1 MKRFLNL
8 SVVLLV
14 FLVFSCSSSKSQNDS
29 DVIADSD
36 CHTDSDDLTLI
47 EDDDSGTQDSEIVDD
62 SDDVSDFDDSDSDET
77 PSCEEEDEEECDD
90 TDRINGYKRCYDEIP
105 DEPYEGFFANPKI
118 EYWVKDSLGY
128 DRDYELKE
136 EDLEKVTEMGL
147 PFKDIRGIEKLVNLE
162 SVTFFNT
169 GGNVY
174 DFTPLSKLK
183 KLKTLRI
190 SFSSPEEINPNE
202 EFINMTCLD
211 GSFSLL
217 TNLEFV
223 RINYTELKDVSPVE
237 QLVNL
242 KSLDLAYNK
251 IEFLPKNIG
260 NLQKLESL
268 NFMKN
273 KVKDITVLK
282 LLTNLKGLFFH
293 YNYVK
298 DISPIADLVNLN
310 SLGGDDNGIKDIS
323 PITNLLNLTYLR
335 LDMNQIEKLPEKIGN
350 LKKLKEIQLEFN
362 KISSIPS
369 LNGLESIKKLD
380 LSHNELDDKALQQLA
395 NLEKLVFLYAAV
407 NKKITKVPIMKN
419 LKSLQELYLNYNSIT
434 DLSGFADNESFPAL
448 KRLDVGSNKIDNVEA
463 FRNRKGLS
471 TLWVDKNCIKDF
483 SPLEELKAQGTH
495 VGGMN
500 EQLESCEDK

>member
-8 SVVLLV
+8 PVVLLV
-14 FLVFSCSSSKSQNDS
+14 FLLFSCSSSHSSNDS
-29 DVIADSD
+29 DMIP
-36 CHTDSDDLTLI
+36 DDKDF
-47 EDDDSGTQDSEIVDD
+47 EAQD
-62 SDDVSDFDDSDSDET
+62 DDSDSQEPD
-77 PSCEEEDEEECDD
+77 SDDEEPNES
-90 TDRINGYKRCYDEIP
+90 TEEIFEKTEPINGYARCYDEIP
-105 DEPYEGFFANPKI
+105 DDPYEGFFANPKI

-183 KLKTLRI
+183 KLKNLRI

-217 TNLEFV
+217 TNLESL
-223 RINYTELKDVSPVE
+223 RINYTELKDVSPIE

-251 IEFLPKNIG
+251 IESLPKNIG
-260 NLQKLESL
+260 NLQKLEFL

-273 KVKDITVLK
+273 KVNDIIVLK
-282 LLTNLKGLFFH
+282 SLINLKGLFFH
-293 YNYVK
+293 NNYVK

-335 LDMNQIEKLPEKIGN
+335 LDTNQIEELPEKIGN
-350 LKKLKEIQLEFN
+350 LKKLKEIQLGFN
-362 KISSIPS
+362 KISRLPPLIGLKSI
-369 LNGLESIKKLD
+369 EKLD
-380 LSHNELDDKALQQLA
+380 LSHNELDDTALLQLDG
-395 NLEKLVFLYAAV
+395 LEKLVFLYVAV
-407 NKKITKVPIMKN
+407 NKKITKVPVMKN

-434 DLSGFADNESFPAL
+434 DLSGFADNDSFPAL
-448 KRLDVGSNKIDNVEA
+448 RRLDIGSNKISNAEA
-463 FRNRKGLS
+463 LRKREGLTRVS
-471 TLWVDKNCIKDF
+471 IGKNCIQDL
-483 SPLEELKAQGTH
+483 SPLEELKERGTYIS
-495 VGGMN
+495 GMN
-500 EQLESCEDK
+500 EQLESCENTITLGDGE